1 LFQEYGKQ
9 LTAYLEKNNLTYV
22 QDDLMK
28 EFKTNFLFAGKS
40 ILIKSNHKKLSK
52 ALSMYFPEFQSK
64 KKADLTLDYDFR
76 EGNFELSAF
85 MLKDRW
91 RSKEKIKEIKKNV
104 FVFSQ
109 KKGKNGMILS
119 GTLDLNKKKGE
130 FRVMASKNF
139 FWGMFIFSLAK
150 CLSIYLSDFN
160 ANIIHSSA
168 IIDKNKAILFSGKN
182 DSGKTTILYLCSEK
196 EGLGEDL
203 NFLFKKGKDFFVQVF
218 PLIKM
223 VTALNK
229 KNSKA
234 VKLKAITFLA
244 KNKKIKLKKLSKTEA
259 ITSLL
264 QNDIQGTFNFQK
276 IKLDKRILLYQELFS
291 EVPAFILYFPFKKN
305 IWRAIEKKLDKAI
318 NLK

>member
-1 LFQEYGKQ
+1 MFYLFQEYGKQ

-130 FRVMASKNF
+130 
-139 FWGMFIFSLAK
+139 
-150 CLSIYLSDFN
+150 
-160 ANIIHSSA
+160 
-168 IIDKNKAILFSGKN
+168 
-182 DSGKTTILYLCSEK
+182 
-196 EGLGEDL
+196 
-203 NFLFKKGKDFFVQVF
+203 
-218 PLIKM
+218 
-223 VTALNK
+223 
-229 KNSKA
+229 
-234 VKLKAITFLA
+234 
-244 KNKKIKLKKLSKTEA
+244 
-259 ITSLL
+259 
-264 QNDIQGTFNFQK
+264 
-276 IKLDKRILLYQELFS
+276 
-291 EVPAFILYFPFKKN
+291 
-305 IWRAIEKKLDKAI
+305 
-318 NLK
+318 